1 MKKAIIVLCL
11 LFIATG
17 CGGDKKAKE
26 ETSVDVAEQE
36 NKNEDKDNVDENKE
50 IDETEAKEEIK
61 MVPVE
66 LDNVTVM
73 CPEEHE
79 LVDKSGV
86 YFAEEIY
93 KNNYVGISFLGVYVE
108 GVTDF
113 ESLKQIQKDEV
124 TDEYGPADFD
134 ETEMGGHKVALAFY
148 KEKVGENDIGVWEHM
163 VYLGDKA
170 TSKCNVYMIG
180 VIVGQNPL
188 DGYKLETVEEMIK
201 TAVPKE

>member
-124 TDEYGPADFD
+124 T
-134 ETEMGGHKVALAFY
+134 
-148 KEKVGENDIGVWEHM
+148 M